1 MPEVNFIYNNVQEA
15 QDNPQYILAFCIQ
28 SFEQSYSIPF
38 INNRIFFQ
46 WESSGEVSYDI
57 IYRGLIIFEIE
68 LAFLGGCAQAC

>member
-46 WESSGEVSYDI
+46 WESSGEVS
-57 IYRGLIIFEIE
+57 L
-68 LAFLGGCAQAC
+68 